1 MERSQEQYH
10 HPSPL
15 RQEYRRMLWRSH
27 SLSGS
32 MSLPL
37 TLLLEVRQQEIVG
50 KRLVIGQKIW
60 YHTRV
65 KSQAIYVHRNL
76 YESENLLSYKGEV
89 KGRVWSLSPFPRPP
103 QSAWTRLERI
113 PHLAVYGECLGKTA
127 SICWHVT
134 SHHFPS
140 ITWRRWVT

>member
-1 MERSQEQYH
+1 
-10 HPSPL
+10 
-15 RQEYRRMLWRSH
+15 MLWRSH
-27 SLSGS
+27 SPSGG

-65 KSQAIYVHRNL
+65 KSQAISVHRNL

-103 QSAWTRLERI
+103 QPAWTRVERHTV
-113 PHLAVYGECLGKTA
+113 PRTA
-127 SICWHVT
+127 SKSYQYIGRTRGSQPPSDAMSLPIT
-134 SHHFPS
+134 SHPS
-140 ITWRRWVT
+140 PGADGSPRKECAYEAVLLR